1 VIKFRKSLLYI
12 TSSIFRFL
20 SIKLL
25 ILMIPLLVVGNTE
38 LIIAEL
44 LLMLLF
50 MIILPG
56 IEICIYL
63 LVSSARR
70 QKWLCM
76 SFRILELVY
85 YISYVIL
92 IFNYI

>member
-1 VIKFRKSLLYI
+1 
-12 TSSIFRFL
+12 
-20 SIKLL
+20 
-25 ILMIPLLVVGNTE
+25 MIPLLVVGNTE